1 MIVYSLKTCPYC
13 TDLKEGLDKEGI
25 KYEDRDVDNPKY
37 NAEFEHISKLSGDD
51 SIPVMVIGKEV
62 FVPDISFNSI
72 EEGIIL
78 AKKFNQS

>member
-13 TDLKEGLDKEGI
+13 TELKEGLDKEGI
-25 KYEDRDVDNPKY
+25 KYEDRDVENPKY
-37 NAEFEHISKLSGDD
+37 NAEFELIVKLSGED

-62 FVPDISFNSI
+62 FVPDVSFNSI
-72 EEGIIL
+72 EEAINL